1 MTLFSFHLTFL
12 QPCLSVP
19 SNIDPSTLNSTF
31 SSTLDVALWPVLSKP
46 SCHISS
52 SPWLS
57 DILYCDRT
65 KLQKVKTNSPKVLHT
80 LLWSFPDNWKHL
92 GFNTFNIFNP
102 FYTFSFH
109 LYSSPPSK
117 LNEYYMTH
125 FKNKVAICSSFS
137 FRTDTTHHLVS
148 LTTSTADLNW
158 NGVQWQ
164 HAPARAQLCALLIPS
179 HISNVA
185 LDHKSHTMV
194 KAFWG
199 YK

>member
-1 MTLFSFHLTFL
+1 MLFSFHLTFL
-12 QPCLSVP
+12 QLCLSVP

-31 SSTLDVALWPVLSKP
+31 SSTLDVALWPVLPKP

-57 DILYCDRT
+57 DILYCD
-65 KLQKVKTNSPKVLHT
+65 QVKTNSPKALHT

-92 GFNTFNIFNP
+92 GFNTFNTFNL

-117 LNEYYMTH
+117 LNNEYYMTH
-125 FKNKVAICSSFS
+125 FKNKVAICSSFL

-148 LTTSTADLNW
+148 LTTSNADLNW

-164 HAPARAQLCALLIPS
+164 HGSSLCT
-179 HISNVA
+179 
-185 LDHKSHTMV
+185 TMCSLNSLT
-194 KAFWG
+194 
-199 YK
+199 Y